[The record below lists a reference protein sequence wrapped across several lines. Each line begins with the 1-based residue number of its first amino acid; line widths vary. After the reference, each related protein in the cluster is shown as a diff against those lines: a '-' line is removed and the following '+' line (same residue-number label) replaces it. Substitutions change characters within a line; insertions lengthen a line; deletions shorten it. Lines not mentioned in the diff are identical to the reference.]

1 MNLKKLPCFSHT
13 NWKPDAAELQSF
25 AKSMVIGFGIIGLIF
40 AWKHQGF
47 TNETFVLWGV
57 GVALAVAALIPGL
70 GRAAYL
76 LVYIPTGIL
85 GFVIS
90 NIILTGLFFLIF
102 TPIGLILRATGKDL
116 LRLKDPQNASSWT
129 LRTGTRTRE
138 SFYRQF

>member
-13 NWKPDAAELQSF
+13 NWNPDAAELQSF

-40 AWKHQGF
+40 AAKHHGF
-47 TNETFVLWGV
+47 TNTTFVLWGV
-57 GVALAVAALIPGL
+57 GVALAIAALIPGL

-90 NIILTGLFFLIF
+90 NIILSAIFFLVF
-102 TPIGLILRATGKDL
+102 TPIALVLRAAGKDL
-116 LRLKDPQNASSWT
+116 LRLKDPQSASSWVV
-129 LRTGTRTRE
+129 RTGTRSRD